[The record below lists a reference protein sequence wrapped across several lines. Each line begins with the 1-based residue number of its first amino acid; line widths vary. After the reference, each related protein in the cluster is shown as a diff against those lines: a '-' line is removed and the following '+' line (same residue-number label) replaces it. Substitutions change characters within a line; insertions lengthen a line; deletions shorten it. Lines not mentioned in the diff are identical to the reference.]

1 MQAMN
6 TGIPISDFEKFVDE
20 KLLARGFSYFQN
32 GQVTSFEELSPGE
45 FEAEVAGREDYD
57 VRITVSRKK
66 ITSYLCT
73 CPYEHGTL
81 CKHIV
86 AVLYYFRNEEEKH
99 KSADYKKS
107 KAKKPASRRKT
118 VSEQVDELLGAL
130 SHDDLNSFLKEQC
143 LADPAFRRSFL
154 SGFMYKSSA
163 ESPEKYREQVKNIL
177 RSAKDKDRF
186 IKWNRA
192 GIVGRSVNEM
202 LVIAMKHVDSGNWL
216 SACHICFPVAEEM
229 VKALQFA
236 DDSDGDI
243 GGNIETAFEI
253 LYSVATSDR
262 PEEIRAYM
270 LDQVLHYYRKNVFSG
285 WDWHTDLLRLA
296 VDLVKT
302 EKEAGTVLSLLHAHV
317 HSEYEGEQMTMLEY
331 ELIRKMKGD
340 DEADKFAS
348 QNLDTPELRRKALE
362 KALRDKDF
370 EKARSLAHAGIKHDA
385 ETKPGLAKEWYDWL
399 LRTAVAEKDKPH
411 VIEYARYLF
420 VDGFRNDQDYYQLL
434 KKNIDPVEWNSY
446 VEGLVDEIRRRYRWD
461 NISVLGKIYITEKW
475 WDRLLDLVR
484 GAKHLPYIQHYEKYL
499 AADYSEELAELYEK
513 GIIDYLKVNTG
524 RKHYQEACRYLERML
539 KMGGRNRVRNL
550 IAELRREYPQRR
562 ALLDELDKF

>member
-1 MQAMN
+1 MN
-6 TGIPISDFEKFVDE
+6 KGIPISDFEQFVDE
-20 KLLARGFSYFQN
+20 KLLSRGLSYFEN

-73 CPYEHGTL
+73 CPYEHGTV

-86 AVLYYFRNEEEKH
+86 AVLYYLRNEEEKH
-99 KSADYKKS
+99 KSADYKKGT
-107 KAKKPASRRKT
+107 AKKPASRRKT

-130 SHDDLNSFLKEQC
+130 SHDDLNSFIKEQC

-154 SGFMYKSSA
+154 SGFMYKSPA

-186 IKWNRA
+186 IKWNHA

-202 LVIAMKHVDSGNWL
+202 LVIAMKHIDSGNWL

-236 DDSDGDI
+236 DDSNGDI

-285 WDWHTDLLRLA
+285 WDWHTDLIGLA
-296 VDLVKT
+296 VELVKT
-302 EKEAGTVLSLLHAHV
+302 EKEAGKVLSLLHAHV

-340 DEADKFAS
+340 DEAEKFVS

-362 KALRDKDF
+362 KALSDKDF
-370 EKARSLAHAGIKHDA
+370 GKARSLAHAGIKNDA

-399 LRTAVAEKDKPH
+399 LRTAIAEKDKPH

-420 VDGFRNDQDYYQLL
+420 VDGFRNDQDYYQIL
-434 KKNIDPVEWNSY
+434 KKNTDPAEWNNY
-446 VEGLVDEIRRRYRWD
+446 VEGLVDDIRRKSRWV
-461 NISVLGKIYITEKW
+461 NIDVLAKIYITEKW
-475 WDRLLDLVR
+475 WNRLLDLVS
-484 GAKHLPYIQHYEKYL
+484 GTTHLPYIKRYEQYL
-499 AADYSEELAELYEK
+499 AADYTEELLGLYEK

-524 RKHYQEACRYLERML
+524 RTHYKEACRYLERML
-539 KMGGRNRVRNL
+539 KLGGLARVRNL
-550 IAELRREYPQRR
+550 IADLRREYPQRR
-562 ALLDELDKF
+562 ALLDELNRF